1 VCCGTLHDIPCWA
14 TVKECQQHCPDTR
27 RAFKD

>member
-27 RAFKD
+27 